1 MTEAHL
7 RDDNWAGISRLHK
20 FIALILALILAL
32 TWWLG
37 RGAGSSFGCLP
48 GTGSA
53 DAAAGAIATAT
64 PAVISAPAAVTSA
77 GAGAASPAAATTATA
92 TAATAATAASAA
104 PAPETAPATAASAA
118 PSSST
123 AAPAVE
129 SKPAPAPTPATA
141 TPPAQPTPPTGTAQ
155 TATAQSATAVAGKGL
170 PVAKVHFA
178 LDKTKLW
185 SGADKELSKV
195 LAYLKANPGS
205 KAVLSGFHD
214 PSGNRDHNLELA
226 KNRSHAVRDRL
237 VQQGIG
243 LGRIIEEKPVET
255 TGDGPP
261 AEARRVEVS
270 IRP

>member
-37 RGAGSSFGCLP
+37 RGASSTFGCLP
-48 GTGSA
+48 GAGSA
-53 DAAAGAIATAT
+53 GAAAGAIATAT

-77 GAGAASPAAATTATA
+77 STGAAVPAAAATASAPAAATAS
-92 TAATAATAASAA
+92 SAA
-104 PAPETAPATAASAA
+104 PAPEAAAATAAPAA
-118 PSSST
+118 PAAPT
-123 AAPAVE
+123 PAPAPAPAVE
-129 SKPAPAPTPATA
+129 SKPTPAPTQATA
-141 TPPAQPTPPTGTAQ
+141 TQSTPAPSVAAPSVAAQ
-155 TATAQSATAVAGKGL
+155 AAVAGKGL

-185 SGADKELSKV
+185 SGADNELSKV

-237 VQQGIG
+237 VQQGIS
-243 LGRIIEEKPVET
+243 LSRIIEEKPSET

>member
-1 MTEAHL
+1 M
-7 RDDNWAGISRLHK
+7 
-20 FIALILALILAL
+20 
-32 TWWLG
+32 
-37 RGAGSSFGCLP
+37 
-48 GTGSA
+48 
-53 DAAAGAIATAT
+53 
-64 PAVISAPAAVTSA
+64 
-77 GAGAASPAAATTATA
+77 
-92 TAATAATAASAA
+92 
-104 PAPETAPATAASAA
+104 
-118 PSSST
+118 
-123 AAPAVE
+123 
-129 SKPAPAPTPATA
+129 
-141 TPPAQPTPPTGTAQ
+141 
-155 TATAQSATAVAGKGL
+155 
-170 PVAKVHFA
+170 HFA